1 MSAIDGSTSWA
12 QADDRAVIQ
21 ISSALDNA
29 RSNDTLAG
37 NREDFFMR
45 MLAFILALVASPV
58 MAHEFWLEPLDYQ
71 VAPDG
76 RLEAD
81 IVNGQQFTGVKLPY
95 LPQRFV
101 NFVIFAGDQST
112 RVSGRPGDRPALN
125 QAPLAEGLNI
135 AAYQA
140 VNATVNYE
148 TLEKFESFVKHK
160 DLGNAVAVHRE
171 RGLSEENFG
180 ELYSRYSKTLIGV
193 GNGAG
198 SDRRVGLETELVALT
213 NPYTDDL
220 SGGMRVQLFYREN
233 VRANEQIEV
242 FEKDAGGNVTV
253 TTYRTDDQGIA
264 AIPVKPGYRYMF
276 DAVVL
281 RIPSQTLQDT
291 TGTVWETLWANLT
304 FAVPQ

>member
-1 MSAIDGSTSWA
+1 
-12 QADDRAVIQ
+12 
-21 ISSALDNA
+21 
-29 RSNDTLAG
+29 
-37 NREDFFMR
+37 MR
-45 MLAFILALVASPV
+45 ILAFILALAATPVA
-58 MAHEFWLEPLDYQ
+58 AHEFWLEPLEYQ

-76 RLEAD
+76 KLEAD

-95 LPQRFV
+95 LPQQFV
-101 NFVIFAGDQST
+101 NFVVFAGDQSA
-112 RVSGRPGDRPALN
+112 RVGGRPGDRPALN

-140 VNATVNYE
+140 RNATVNYE
-148 TLEKFESFVKHK
+148 TLESFENFVKHK
-160 DLGNAVAVHRE
+160 DLGNAIAVHRE

-193 GNGAG
+193 GNSAG

-233 VRANEQIEV
+233 MRANEQIEV

-281 RIPSQTLQDT
+281 RVPTQSLQDT